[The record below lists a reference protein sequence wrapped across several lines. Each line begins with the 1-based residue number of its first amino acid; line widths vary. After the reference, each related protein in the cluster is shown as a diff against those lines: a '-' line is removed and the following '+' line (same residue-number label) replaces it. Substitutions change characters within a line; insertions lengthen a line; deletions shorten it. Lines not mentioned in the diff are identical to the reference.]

1 MNDHASPAPGNN
13 PALRIPKATLVL
25 GGAGSGKSELAENL
39 AAAMAAADARPCY
52 IATAEPGDAEMAAR
66 IQRHQARR
74 GLNWDTVQEPIELGY
89 AIARESRPG
98 RPVLVD
104 CLTLWLSN
112 ILAAG
117 RDPAAETAAVL
128 SVMGHIAGPV
138 VFVSNEVGQ
147 GIVPSNPDARAF
159 RDYAGRLHQTV
170 AASAGRVIFVI
181 AGLAT
186 MLKDGPDNLP

>member
-1 MNDHASPAPGNN
+1 MNDQPG
-13 PALRIPKATLVL
+13 PLSSGSLVRRFPKTTFVL
-25 GGAGSGKSELAENL
+25 GGAGSGKSALAETIANG
-39 AAAMAAADARPCY
+39 MAGTDIRPCY
-52 IATAEPGDAEMAAR
+52 LATAEPGDGEMAAR

-74 GLNWDTVQEPIELGY
+74 GLHWDTVQEPLELGY

-112 ILAAG
+112 ILMAG

-128 SVMGHIAGPV
+128 AVMGHIGGPV

-147 GIVPSNPDARAF
+147 GIVPDNPDARAF
-159 RDYAGRLHQTV
+159 RDYAGQLHQTM
-170 AASAGRVIFVI
+170 AAAAERVIFVI
-181 AGLAT
+181 AGIPT
-186 MLKDGPDNLP
+186 FLKDSPDVIS